1 MSGLVHIGPVE
12 GLGSTP
18 VSPGLSLIKASSSAD
33 KKESSKARAKLK
45 KIGSL
50 NVGSV
55 FMVLFSEKGHFED
68 SGIRSSESNFN
79 PYDG

>member
-1 MSGLVHIGPVE
+1 M
-12 GLGSTP
+12 
-18 VSPGLSLIKASSSAD
+18 
-33 KKESSKARAKLK
+33 AKLK

-68 SGIRSSESNFN
+68 SGIRSSESHFN